1 MGTQEEITRWAN
13 ISQMDD
19 DFLAPLLSGSQN
31 TSMPI
36 QESCPEVEIVTPN
49 PTKRGGNFSVDEDNL
64 LVSAWLNT
72 SMDAMQERAIGRKVE
87 KAKRKRTDGDKG
99 FEDYL
104 AKKMQYMQ
112 ETHEQD
118 NEALHI
124 KADRVQVDAQRAE
137 IDMESTKIE
146 KEKADIEKERKLA
159 EKVSTTGY
167 YVVVPDFI
175 GEPLVLEDI
184 ANNPLEVWLKDHG
197 TDKGFEEAKP
207 IIETLKSKGAS
218 SVGAAGFCWGGKV
231 VVELSKVELI
241 QAAVILHPAWVTVDD
256 IKGVKVP
263 IVVLGAK
270 IDNFVPP
277 ELLKQ
282 YDEALTSQSKVVS
295 MGRSR
300 LRKLLLDDSDED
312 EIMRRVLKGS
322 TSQRKR
328 R

>member
-1 MGTQEEITRWAN
+1 MFIETLTNNQHCEFVL
-13 ISQMDD
+13 
-19 DFLAPLLSGSQN
+19 FLASGTN
-31 TSMPI
+31 V
-36 QESCPEVEIVTPN
+36 SCFIY
-49 PTKRGGNFSVDEDNL
+49 K
-64 LVSAWLNT
+64 
-72 SMDAMQERAIGRKVE
+72 
-87 KAKRKRTDGDKG
+87 
-99 FEDYL
+99 
-104 AKKMQYMQ
+104 
-112 ETHEQD
+112 
-118 NEALHI
+118 
-124 KADRVQVDAQRAE
+124 
-137 IDMESTKIE
+137 
-146 KEKADIEKERKLA
+146 RKLA

-282 YDEALTSQSKVVS
+282 YDEALTSQSKV
-295 MGRSR
+295 GRSNPC
-300 LRKLLLDDSDED
+300 L
-312 EIMRRVLKGS
+312 VLF
-322 TSQRKR
+322 
-328 R
+328 